1 MDTNQGGDLLS
12 GFFGIYAIR
21 SHLIAEQSKIN
32 EYLINE
38 FARYTDLFINSH
50 TRPKVKAAYISLD
63 RCTFD
68 NYNEALFK
76 GLVDDVVPGYLDE
89 LLIVIDGLY
98 ENIVN
103 LNDVN
108 SKFLRNIDILDMSS
122 LLVSDGH
129 MDGNLVKGLEDYSV
143 DDAVLESYK
152 SEISEHKGL
161 LESNIEKIINLSK
174 SIDGISSMDAGEL
187 NNICEPISL
196 FDKHLSNVHSSDSD
210 SVMVLNAALL
220 EKSYGEVK
228 TIINSSLKNNNSY
241 AVTGASEGS
250 TIKNLGLLMQNIS
263 SKKSVIMDAAF
274 DKLGYTI
281 QIKSKRWLK
290 KDKVHVFRSIN

>member
-12 GFFGIYAIR
+12 GFYGIYAIR

-32 EYLINE
+32 EYLIIE

-50 TRPKVKAAYISLD
+50 IRPKVKVAYTSLD

-68 NYNEALFK
+68 NYNEALFN

-89 LLIVIDGLY
+89 LLIVIDDLY

-143 DDAVLESYK
+143 DDAVLELYK

-196 FDKHLSNVHSSDSD
+196 FDKHLSNVQSSDSD

-241 AVTGASEGS
+241 AITGASEGS

-281 QIKSKRWLK
+281 QVKSKLLK